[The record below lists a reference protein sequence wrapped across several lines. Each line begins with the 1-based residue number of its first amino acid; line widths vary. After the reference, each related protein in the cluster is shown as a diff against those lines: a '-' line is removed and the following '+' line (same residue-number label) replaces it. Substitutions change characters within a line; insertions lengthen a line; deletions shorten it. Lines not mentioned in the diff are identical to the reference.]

1 MSKYKYSKTEQQINN
16 VLKYHDEELKK
27 IKTEQPSMSELDS
40 RIQESEDL
48 LRMLGYTK
56 MPILPKRE
64 ESKRVMV
71 VPSWEDL
78 CMEAENAVGKGNVL
92 ESIFTEAEL
101 KTNAKEIRML
111 NEEFEQLHHL
121 DKYDISISVVAG
133 ILAATVDILLVGIPQ
148 KTSEGLKGG
157 PLSNYVRSG
166 LTKDSQRKRW
176 KNWLIQ
182 KSVKCHM
189 MHRTIEIPL
198 YM

>member
-157 PLSNYVRSG
+157 PLSNYVRE
-166 LTKDSQRKRW
+166 TKDSQRKRW

>member
-56 MPILPKRE
+56 MPILSKRE

-78 CMEAENAVGKGNVL
+78 CMEAENAVGKG
-92 ESIFTEAEL
+92 
-101 KTNAKEIRML
+101 MYL
-111 NEEFEQLHHL
+111 NQF
-121 DKYDISISVVAG
+121 
-133 ILAATVDILLVGIPQ
+133 
-148 KTSEGLKGG
+148 
-157 PLSNYVRSG
+157 
-166 LTKDSQRKRW
+166 SQRRNLKQMP
-176 KNWLIQ
+176 K
-182 KSVKCHM
+182 KSVC
-189 MHRTIEIPL
+189 
-198 YM
+198 

>member
-56 MPILPKRE
+56 MPILSKRE

-133 ILAATVDILLVGIPQ
+133 ILAATVDILLVGIFHKRHQ
-148 KTSEGLKGG
+148 KA
-157 PLSNYVRSG
+157 
-166 LTKDSQRKRW
+166 
-176 KNWLIQ
+176 
-182 KSVKCHM
+182 
-189 MHRTIEIPL
+189 
-198 YM
+198 

>member
-1 MSKYKYSKTEQQINN
+1 
-16 VLKYHDEELKK
+16 
-27 IKTEQPSMSELDS
+27 MSELDS

-56 MPILPKRE
+56 MPILSKRE

-78 CMEAENAVGKGNVL
+78 CMEAENAVGKGNAL

-148 KTSEGLKGG
+148 KDIRRLERRPTLKLCQG
-157 PLSNYVRSG
+157 V
-166 LTKDSQRKRW
+166 
-176 KNWLIQ
+176 
-182 KSVKCHM
+182 V
-189 MHRTIEIPL
+189 
-198 YM
+198 